1 MITKSHYLEKI
12 SSLEER
18 LSEINAKVKMIIL
31 SSCKKNIESITIEAY
46 FSQLNKVH
54 YRSRVHLIFVK
65 LELIK
70 TSIIN
75 LNERFTIE
83 DLLEDEM
90 KVINAIIE
98 CTEEELDELSTKIAF
113 ITGA

>member
-18 LSEINAKVKMIIL
+18 LSEINAKIKDDNPEFMQED
-31 SSCKKNIESITIEAY
+31 IESITIEAY

-65 LELIK
+65 LDLIK
-70 TSIIN
+70 SSIIN

-83 DLLEDEM
+83 DLSEDEM
-90 KVINAIIE
+90 KVINFIIE
-98 CTEEELDELSTKIAF
+98 CTEEELDELSTKIE
-113 ITGA
+113 